1 MRCAAPACR
10 AMGLP
15 PACCQRARARSPSAA
30 AASPCDDHLHVVH
43 GQVRLVVRIAAARLR
58 GVVGRDVP
66 AAHGQVDAAA
76 VRDVVIDD
84 HELLVM
90 RRADRQVTVEQNL
103 DPLRFAMAEDEA
115 RKELAVHRVEDR
127 VVPQQNLDREIRAAL
142 QQPFEQL
149 ADLDRRAVGGPRVAF
164 QPRAAVQLPAQ
175 NEDRALRGEQRRA
188 EGLEI
193 VSRRR
198 RERPRARRARAASRY
213 HPRLAVEPRVRAPHD
228 RRPF

>member
-1 MRCAAPACR
+1 MCCPGVALDRFAAGVLPA
-10 AMGLP
+10 LT
-15 PACCQRARARSPSAA
+15 RSFAERGRSLAL
-30 AASPCDDHLHVVH
+30 DHHLHVVH
-43 GQVRLVVRIAAARLR
+43 GQVRLVVRIAAARFR

-66 AAHGQVDAAA
+66 AAHGQVDSAA

-84 HELLVM
+84 HEFLVM

-127 VVPQQNLDREIRAAL
+127 VVPQQNLDLELRAAL

-175 NEDRALRGEQRRA
+175 NEDRALRGEQGRA

-193 VSRRR
+193 VCRVD
-198 RERPRARRARAASRY
+198 ENGRACGVRAA
-213 HPRLAVEPRVRAPHD
+213 PAGITLD
-228 RRPF
+228 